1 MKMMFLDLPS
11 IFVLLAAVLIGILV
25 IMLILKIVT
34 FLIPPAVI
42 AGAVYFLT
50 KDVKLAG
57 LAFLAIAILETFI
70 KSR

>member
-57 LAFLAIAILETFI
+57 LAFLAIAILETFM

>member
-1 MKMMFLDLPS
+1 
-11 IFVLLAAVLIGILV
+11 VLIGILV